1 MPTWTTAV
9 DQFTAA
15 LTLAGR
21 SPQTVAAYRSDL
33 TVAMAWW
40 TAQGRP
46 AIAEDLTALT
56 SNDIATGWATQQ
68 TDGRSPRTRS
78 RGQASPKLF
87 LAYAV
92 EQHWLSQSPYP
103 ASGVIRS
110 HCEGGKPP
118 IIYLTDAEVRQ
129 LIQAITAGLAQD
141 PPWVTARDLAY
152 FGVVLATGLRISE
165 ACAVT
170 EAQMH
175 TALSHRVLSV
185 VGKGSKCRQVALPAA
200 IHPWI
205 RAYQGVRPAF
215 AGPSLWMTRGRS
227 GAHAQ
232 VLGPLMPREVQRRLH
247 RYAAAA
253 GLTKALTPQKLRHTY
268 ATALLEAGTD
278 IRVVQEAL
286 GHAHLSTTEIYTH
299 VRVTQQQAAAE
310 RLGYLPVDK
319 SE

>member
-1 MPTWTTAV
+1 LPTWVAAV

-33 TVAMAWW
+33 SVAMAWW
-40 TAQGRP
+40 AAQGRS
-46 AIAEDLTALT
+46 AIAQDLTALT
-56 SNDIATGWATQQ
+56 SSDIATWWAAQQ
-68 TDGRSPRTRS
+68 TEGRSPRTQAR
-78 RGQASPKLF
+78 RQASLKLF

-103 ASGVIRS
+103 VSGVIRR
-110 HCEGGKPP
+110 HREGAKPP
-118 IIYLTDAEVRQ
+118 MIYLTDAEVRQ
-129 LIQAITAGLAQD
+129 LMQAITAGLAQD
-141 PPWVTARDLAY
+141 PPWVTTRDLAY
-152 FGVVLATGLRISE
+152 FGLVLATGLRISE

-175 TALSHRVLSV
+175 TALSHGVLSV
-185 VGKGSKCRQVALPAA
+185 VGKGSKRRQVALPVA

-205 RAYQGVRPAF
+205 RAYQDVRPAF
-215 AGPSLWMTRGRS
+215 AGTSLWVTRGRS
-227 GAHAQ
+227 GTHAQ
-232 VLGPLMPREVQRRLH
+232 VLGPLRPREVQRRLH
-247 RYAAAA
+247 RYAAVA
-253 GLTKALTPQKLRHTY
+253 GLTEALTPHKLRHTY
-268 ATALLEAGTD
+268 ATALLAVGTD

-299 VRVTQQQAAAE
+299 VRVTQQQAAAK
-310 RLGYLPVDK
+310 RLGYLPSDD